1 MSTVINLSRR
11 EFLSAGAA
19 IAGTLTLG
27 VQLGVSGCTKD
38 RATFVPNAFIRIG
51 SDESV
56 VIVVGRS
63 EMGQG
68 VHTALPM
75 LVAEERVLNLWMPAS
90 WVFFLVYLMC
100 RCAKH
105 YFPKSEE
112 RLVRVALPCWIIA
125 WLLITGATLV
135 SLPGD

>member
-1 MSTVINLSRR
+1 MSAVVNLSRR

-38 RATFVPNAFIRIG
+38 SAIFVPNAFIRIG

-75 LVAEERVLNLWMPAS
+75 LVAEELDADWS
-90 WVFFLVYLMC
+90 
-100 RCAKH
+100 K
-105 YFPKSEE
+105 
-112 RLVRVALPCWIIA
+112 VRVQAAPVAEAFNHPYYGLQV
-125 WLLITGATLV
+125 TGGSTSVA
-135 SLPGD
+135 SS